1 MLKQYVWIIQL
12 YQLLKG
18 LKYEQISILED
29 EFLMDWVFTLAV
41 EGWIFGLFC
50 ACFFCFVLSTASQ
63 TFSLFSTTG
72 KNAKKQNTL
81 YML

>member
-29 EFLMDWVFTLAV
+29 EFLMD
-41 EGWIFGLFC
+41 
-50 ACFFCFVLSTASQ
+50 
-63 TFSLFSTTG
+63 
-72 KNAKKQNTL
+72 
-81 YML
+81 